1 MFFDIFPLLLTCD
14 IDSNPE
20 GRHCNSV
27 GGKPNLAYLK
37 TGFLQKSAVWGWGIL
52 LILEVEFRKCFLI
65 FCFYY

>member
-1 MFFDIFPLLLTCD
+1 MFFDIFPLLLMCNND

-37 TGFLQKSAVWGWGIL
+37 TGFLQKSAVWGW
-52 LILEVEFRKCFLI
+52 EFCSFWRSSFANV
-65 FCFYY
+65 F